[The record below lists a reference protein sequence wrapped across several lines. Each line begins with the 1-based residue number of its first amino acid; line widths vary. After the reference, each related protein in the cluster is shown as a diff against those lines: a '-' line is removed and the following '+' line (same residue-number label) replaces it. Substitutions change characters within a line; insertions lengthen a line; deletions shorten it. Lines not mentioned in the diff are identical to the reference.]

1 MCGGLVLGG
10 LRMMFDDVRFK
21 AGRGPGFRNADVA
34 MQGAVLV
41 RMV

>member
-1 MCGGLVLGG
+1 MCGGLVLGD
-10 LRMMFDDVRFK
+10 LRVKLDDVRFK
-21 AGRGPGFRNADVA
+21 AGREPGLCNADVA